1 MGHHTDSGG
10 SDRRTFLRAAG
21 AAGVAGLAGCL
32 GGGGEGSNGSE
43 ATDTAASDTDTES
56 GGTETEASGTDT
68 EASETDTEVSET
80 DTEGSET
87 DTEGSDTDTESG
99 GTNGTEGTESGSASL
114 TFGGDGE
121 INMGVS
127 PSVPQD
133 NLVQQYGP
141 IRDRL
146 QSYVTENYEVP
157 DGFSASMFVGNNYS
171 AIIQALGQ
179 GTADIAETG
188 PFAAALG
195 VKSGNADVILQRKGY
210 GSWTYVS
217 QIATAPDSDIES
229 LADLSGKRVSFSDR
243 LSTSG
248 CLYPLYDMKT
258 EGGVDIG
265 DLPEGTGANADI
277 EATFAGGH
285 PASYELLANGR
296 VDAAAMGGF
305 VPGIIGEDTF
315 QENARLFHKHE
326 GLPRAPIV
334 VSTELGDTASSAL
347 QQAFLEAPETIYLG
361 ADGEADGD
369 DEENPDDLWF
379 TEVREADVETYRN
392 VIDVANEL
400 GVNEDIFQS

>member
-1 MGHHTDSGG
+1 MGYHTDSSG
-10 SDRRTFLRAAG
+10 SDRRAFLRAAG

-32 GGGGEGSNGSE
+32 GGGGGESNGSGGSGEGSNGSE
-43 ATDTAASDTDTES
+43 ATGTEATDAAS
-56 GGTETEASGTDT
+56 GGTDTEASGTDT
-68 EASETDTEVSET
+68 EAGGTDTEAGETDTEA
-80 DTEGSET
+80 
-87 DTEGSDTDTESG
+87 G

-121 INMGVS
+121 INFGVS

-217 QIATAPDSDIES
+217 QIATAPDSDIEELS
-229 LADLSGKRVSFSDR
+229 DLSGKRVSFSDR

-265 DLPEGTGANADI
+265 DLPEGTGANANI

-285 PASYELLANGR
+285 PASYELLANDR

-379 TEVREADVETYRN
+379 TAVREADVETYRN

-400 GVNEDIFQS
+400 GVNQEIFQS

>member
-1 MGHHTDSGG
+1 MGHYTDSGG

-32 GGGGEGSNGSE
+32 GGGGEESNGSE

-87 DTEGSDTDTESG
+87 DTEGSDTESG

-133 NLVQQYGP
+133 NLIQQYGP

-195 VKSGNADVILQRKGY
+195 VKSGDADVILQRKGY

-217 QIATAPDSDIES
+217 QIATAPDSDIEELS
-229 LADLSGKRVSFSDR
+229 DLSGKRVSFSDR

-315 QENARLFHKHE
+315 EGNARLFHKHE

-347 QQAFLEAPETIYLG
+347 QQAFLEASETIYLG

-379 TEVREADVETYRN
+379 TEVREANVDTYGN

>member
-1 MGHHTDSGG
+1 MGHYTDSGG

-43 ATDTAASDTDTES
+43 ATDTAA
-56 GGTETEASGTDT
+56 
-68 EASETDTEVSET
+68 
-80 DTEGSET
+80 
-87 DTEGSDTDTESG
+87 SDTDTESG

>member
-1 MGHHTDSGG
+1 MS
-10 SDRRTFLRAAG
+10 RRREFLKTASALG
-21 AAGVAGLAGCL
+21 AAGLIAGCTGGDGD
-32 GGGGEGSNGSE
+32 GGGGENASGDGGNAGENETTE
-43 ATDTAASDTDTES
+43 AGNES
-56 GGTETEASGTDT
+56 GGDE
-68 EASETDTEVSET
+68 
-80 DTEGSET
+80 
-87 DTEGSDTDTESG
+87 ES
-99 GTNGTEGTESGSASL
+99 SQL

-133 NLVQQYGP
+133 NLIQQYGP
-141 IRDRL
+141 VRDHL
-146 QSYVTENYEVP
+146 QSYVTENYDVP
-157 DGFSASMFVGNNYS
+157 DGLEASMFVGNNYS

-179 GTADIAETG
+179 GTADLAETG

-195 VKSGNADVILQRKGY
+195 VKSDNADIVLQRKGY

-217 QIATAPDSDIES
+217 QMATSPDSDIES
-229 LADLSGKRVSFSDR
+229 LSDLEGKRVAFSDQ

-258 EGGVDIG
+258 EGGLDVG
-265 DLPEGTGANADI
+265 DLPEGSGTNADF

-305 VPGIIGEDTF
+305 VPGIIGEDEF
-315 QENARLFHKHE
+315 ESNARVFHRHE

-334 VSTELGDTASSAL
+334 VSADLGDDEQSAL
-347 QQAFLEAPETIYLG
+347 QQAFLEAPQSIYHG
-361 ADGEADGD
+361 QDGEEGTD
-369 DEENPDDLWF
+369 DDLWF
-379 TEVREADVETYRN
+379 SDVREADVETYQG

-400 GVNEDIFQS
+400 DVSQDIFQG

>member
-1 MGHHTDSGG
+1 MS
-10 SDRRTFLRAAG
+10 RRREFLKTASAVG
-21 AAGVAGLAGCL
+21 AAGLIAGCT
-32 GGGGEGSNGSE
+32 GGDGGDGDGDGGDETTP
-43 ATDTAASDTDTES
+43 TDQGTTAENES
-56 GGTETEASGTDT
+56 GGDG
-68 EASETDTEVSET
+68 
-80 DTEGSET
+80 
-87 DTEGSDTDTESG
+87 ES
-99 GTNGTEGTESGSASL
+99 AQL

-133 NLVQQYGP
+133 NLIQQYGP
-141 IRDRL
+141 VRDHV
-146 QSYVTENYEVP
+146 QEYVTENYDVP
-157 DGFSASMFVGNNYS
+157 DGLEASMFVGNNYS

-179 GTADIAETG
+179 GTADLAETG

-195 VKSGNADVILQRKGY
+195 VKSENADIILQRRGY

-217 QIATAPDSDIES
+217 QMAAAPDSDIES
-229 LADLSGKRVSFSDR
+229 LSDLEGKRVAFSDR

-258 EGGVDIG
+258 EGGIDVG
-265 DLPEGTGANADI
+265 DLPESNGTDAAF

-305 VPGIIGEDTF
+305 VPGIVGEDEF
-315 QENARLFHKHE
+315 ESNARVFHKHD

-334 VSTELGDTASSAL
+334 VSTGLGDEEQGAL
-347 QQAFLEAPETIYLG
+347 QQAFLDAPDSIYYG
-361 ADGEADGD
+361 KDGEKGTD
-369 DEENPDDLWF
+369 DDLWF
-379 TEVREADVETYRN
+379 SAVRKADVETYQG

-400 GVNEDIFQS
+400 GVSQDIFQK

>member
-1 MGHHTDSGG
+1 MGYHTDSSG
-10 SDRRTFLRAAG
+10 SDRRAFLRAAG

-68 EASETDTEVSET
+68 EASETDTEV
-80 DTEGSET
+80 SET

-258 EGGVDIG
+258 EGNVNIG